1 MIENDPKRSTA
12 ADSTGSSDI
21 GQGPKLK
28 AVRQYDP
35 DGGGDLTTELVFAI
49 ADARGVDPD
58 EVRSPPLYDSVDTV
72 ALENLFF
79 GEFGT
84 ANDSMRTLRLEFS
97 YAEFVVRVE
106 SDGTIKVY

>member
-1 MIENDPKRSTA
+1 MKNDCERSTTT
-12 ADSTGSSDI
+12 DSTAPLDFERGR
-21 GQGPKLK
+21 GLK
-28 AVRQYDP
+28 AVRQFDP
-35 DGGGDLTTELVFAI
+35 NGSADLTTELVFAI
-49 ADARGVDPD
+49 ADARGVDPN

-79 GEFGT
+79 GDSG
-84 ANDSMRTLRLEFS
+84 NDSMRTLRLEFS